1 MRSMGAPARSDFRP
15 VDTTAD
21 ADAVQ
26 LETYRQLS
34 GTERVAIAFRLTALV
49 RETAS
54 AGIRRRHPD
63 YDEDKVRAALA
74 RLTLGDTLVRQA
86 FPGRDLVDP

>member
-1 MRSMGAPARSDFRP
+1 MGDPARTDFRP
-15 VDTTAD
+15 VDTTVD
-21 ADAVQ
+21 ADDMQ
-26 LETYRQLS
+26 LEAYRQLG

-49 RETAS
+49 RETAA

-63 YDEDKVRAALA
+63 YDEERVRAALA
-74 RLTLGDTLVRQA
+74 RLRLGDTLVQKA